1 MKKLYEFTIIYSLI
15 FCLSLK
21 KISLMTGKRQLE
33 YPTPVQM
40 STETG
45 NKQFCLDS
53 LFFILDCI
61 IQLRIINMNKN
72 EIDLKKK
79 KINFSFIETF

>member
-1 MKKLYEFTIIYSLI
+1 MKKLFEFTIIYSLI

-21 KISLMTGKRQLE
+21 KNQSNDNKKATW

-61 IQLRIINMNKN
+61 IHLRIINMNKN
-72 EIDLKKK
+72 EID
-79 KINFSFIETF
+79 